1 MVPIIISAALLA
13 VASNNSGGCCSAFG
27 LPRRRLPPRLQRPAP
42 PIAEAVASSSSV
54 IAVAPPRA
62 LLVPRVTLDEYVAS
76 PPSRYR
82 DLPVII
88 RDIVPPDVVE
98 CLADELMSVLGDE
111 VVTMQRKTRTR
122 SAVVDGHPRSTA
134 TTTTGTTTTT
144 TTTTY
149 DATLADCVDYMMDSH
164 HDDAYFA
171 FCEGLLPNP
180 PSVSSSPSSRPGRSH
195 EEMCRKLREI
205 REAPFAGGEDW
216 FDRFPPGMRPTDAV
230 ILAGSGATSTLHRD
244 PFEWTGTSFCL
255 EGAKV
260 WRFVMMPPPPP
271 TTTAGG
277 GDGGAGGASVVDG
290 ALASYRL
297 DSIAWEEEE
306 EEKEVVEEE
315 EEDDDDDGDDDDG
328 DDNREDDRS
337 RRRRPGV
344 GPVVVSAGWQ
354 SDYTLYDTID
364 DDFPSGYDWSI
375 MEEEEGADARAREME
390 HAGSDASRMR
400 PCPGALGALDRVM
413 TMANSIGGGGDGR
426 PSSPF
431 ATAVQRPGDLL
442 LIPARCWHQ
451 TYAPVPSVAVSSQ
464 RCGAEADGANV
475 IRHVVDCVAMNRS
488 NDDDGEVKSGGKRK
502 RGGGEAPDALKRDR
516 YEEGEGEEVV
526 RRLVEYV
533 RRRR

>member
-1 MVPIIISAALLA
+1 M
-13 VASNNSGGCCSAFG
+13 
-27 LPRRRLPPRLQRPAP
+27 
-42 PIAEAVASSSSV
+42 ASSPV
-54 IAVAPPRA
+54 VVALRA

-82 DLPVII
+82 DSPVII

-98 CLADELMSVLGDE
+98 SLADELMSVLGDE

-122 SAVVDGHPRSTA
+122 NVVVDGHPRSTA
-134 TTTTGTTTTT
+134 TT

-180 PSVSSSPSSRPGRSH
+180 PSVSSSPTSRPGRSH
-195 EEMCRKLREI
+195 ELCRKLREI
-205 REAPFAGGEDW
+205 REAPFIGREDW

-244 PFEWTGTSFCL
+244 PFEWTGTSLCL

-260 WRFVMMPPPPP
+260 WRFVMPPPP
-271 TTTAGG
+271 TTTTTTTGGG
-277 GDGGAGGASVVDG
+277 GDSGGGGVSVVDG

-306 EEKEVVEEE
+306 EEEEE
-315 EEDDDDDGDDDDG
+315 EDDGDDDD
-328 DDNREDDRS
+328 DDNRDDDRS
-337 RRRRPGV
+337 RRRPGV

-354 SDYTLYDTID
+354 SDMSLYDSID

-375 MEEEEGADARAREME
+375 MEEEEGADACAREME
-390 HAGSDASRMR
+390 RAGSDTSRMR
-400 PCPGALGALDRVM
+400 PCPGTLGALDRM
-413 TMANSIGGGGDGR
+413 IMANSIVVESSSGGGGGGGVGNGL
-426 PSSPF
+426 SSPF
-431 ATAVQRPGDLL
+431 VTAVQRPGDLL

-488 NDDDGEVKSGGKRK
+488 NDDDGEVKSGSKRK
-502 RGGGEAPDALKRDR
+502 RGGGGRGEGVPPDALKRDR
-516 YEEGEGEEVV
+516 YEEGEGEEIV